1 MKYPFKWL
9 WMIMR
14 SENGTWLRY
23 LSYYERVHQ
32 ADKNL
37 GLNWVFS
44 MNSMW
49 YINIKKEDKGI
60 KKISI
65 SKICKW
71 NLFASQDVCLWNFN
85 ILDLKRLRGCRC
97 NARSIKIICI
107 GGGVGV
113 EWGLRLILKLIYNL
127 SKQNLSDKW
136 K

>member
-1 MKYPFKWL
+1 M
-9 WMIMR
+9 
-14 SENGTWLRY
+14 
-23 LSYYERVHQ
+23 SYYERVHQ

-85 ILDLKRLRGCRC
+85 ILD
-97 NARSIKIICI
+97 
-107 GGGVGV
+107 
-113 EWGLRLILKLIYNL
+113 
-127 SKQNLSDKW
+127 
-136 K
+136 